1 MQVRE
6 LGVLR
11 NLDQRFY
18 QANIFSSLRSVFFF
32 QRKCLEFLEFSE
44 ILSKRFLGVADI
56 FNFVNMESSRR
67 RKIVQTPLMCK
78 FCLRGFR
85 FISCRELHEEECT
98 IRLPSFSNVVY
109 LSTRKVERT
118 SRDQGSSSEDEE
130 EEEDKKLERE
140 LRREVKDTD
149 SELSDAEDP
158 AETDFLRDPSNIRLV
173 ITQNK

>member
-1 MQVRE
+1 
-6 LGVLR
+6 
-11 NLDQRFY
+11 
-18 QANIFSSLRSVFFF
+18 
-32 QRKCLEFLEFSE
+32 
-44 ILSKRFLGVADI
+44 
-56 FNFVNMESSRR
+56 MESSRR

-98 IRLPSFSNVVY
+98 IRLPSFSNVDY

-158 AETDFLRDPSNIRLV
+158 AETDFLRDPSNQICTRLV
-173 ITQNK
+173 ITQYK